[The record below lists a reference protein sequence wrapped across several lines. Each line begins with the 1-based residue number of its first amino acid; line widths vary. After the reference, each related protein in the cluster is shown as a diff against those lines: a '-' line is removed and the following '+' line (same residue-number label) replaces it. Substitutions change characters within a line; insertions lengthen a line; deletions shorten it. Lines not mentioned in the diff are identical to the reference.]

1 MPLSGVLLANG
12 GLQWIFCVQV
22 LVCYMCV
29 CVFAI
34 CLRLL
39 SLTKTNIKKKELT
52 LFSFFFITYIWD
64 IFKEHVSFLCSSL
77 HNWVTYWF
85 RRPSRDPGEA
95 DLLSRKIACRSTV
108 LEHDSILCTVHHS
121 ELASTKC
128 FPPLQRGLFIF
139 HVKWCKL
146 CTYFPCCCIMALTL
160 IYFFLQHLFLL
171 HLSRCLL
178 FGPH

>member
-29 CVFAI
+29 CFCNMSPVAVFD
-34 CLRLL
+34 
-39 SLTKTNIKKKELT
+39 KNKHKKKRMNT
-52 LFSFFFITYIWD
+52 FFFFFITYIWD
-64 IFKEHVSFLCSSL
+64 IFKEHLSFLCSSL
-77 HNWVTYWF
+77 HNRVAYWF
-85 RRPSRDPGEA
+85 RRPSREA

-160 IYFFLQHLFLL
+160 IHFFLQHLFLL

>member
-1 MPLSGVLLANG
+1 MEAYNEYSVYKYSYV
-12 GLQWIFCVQV
+12 I
-22 LVCYMCV
+22 CV

-64 IFKEHVSFLCSSL
+64 IFKEHLSFLCSSL
-77 HNWVTYWF
+77 HNRVTYWF

-95 DLLSRKIACRSTV
+95 DLSSRKIACRSTV

-160 IYFFLQHLFLL
+160 IHFFLNISSSSIFLVVFCLALIKISHL
-171 HLSRCLL
+171 
-178 FGPH
+178 

>member
-1 MPLSGVLLANG
+1 MEAYNEYSVYKYSYV
-12 GLQWIFCVQV
+12 I
-22 LVCYMCV
+22 CV

-39 SLTKTNIKKKELT
+39 SLTKTNIKKRINT
-52 LFSFFFITYIWD
+52 FFFFFITYIWD
-64 IFKEHVSFLCSSL
+64 IFKEHLSFLCSSL
-77 HNWVTYWF
+77 HNRVAYWF
-85 RRPSRDPGEA
+85 RRPSREA

-160 IYFFLQHLFLL
+160 IHFFLQHLFPL